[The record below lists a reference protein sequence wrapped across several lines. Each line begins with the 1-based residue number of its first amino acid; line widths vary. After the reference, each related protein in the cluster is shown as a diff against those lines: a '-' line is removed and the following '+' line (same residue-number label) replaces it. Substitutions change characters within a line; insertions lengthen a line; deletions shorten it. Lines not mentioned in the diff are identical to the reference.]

1 MLPGTVRRCI
11 VVLQVAAALLL
22 AACDN
27 YKSDIAAV
35 QKAQILPGLTNEALA
50 LDLGGARSSVEW
62 KADGTEQDDIV
73 AVTAIIKRV
82 GQLGMRNTIELHYIH
97 NRQTKAVALEDVT
110 LNGKSQPGLST
121 ALSLFNLN
129 LFKLQ
134 LQ

>member
-35 QKAQILPGLTNEALA
+35 QKAAILPGLSNEALA
-50 LDLGGARSSVEW
+50 LDLAGARATVEW
-62 KADGTEQDDIV
+62 TAAGTDIDDVV
-73 AVTAIIKRV
+73 AVNAVIKRV
-82 GQLGMRNTIELHYIH
+82 GQLGMRNTIELHYLH
-97 NRQTKAVALEDVT
+97 NRQTKAVTLDDVL
-110 LNGKSQPGLST
+110 LNGQRQPALSS
-121 ALSLFNLN
+121 ALSLLNLN

>member
-11 VVLQVAAALLL
+11 VVLHVAAALLL

-35 QKAQILPGLTNEALA
+35 QRAAVLPGITNEALA
-50 LDLGGARSSVEW
+50 LDLGGARASVEW
-62 KADGTEQDDIV
+62 KADGTGQDDVV
-73 AVTAIIKRV
+73 AVVAVIKRV
-82 GQLGMRNTIELHYIH
+82 GQLGMRNTIELHYLH
-97 NRQTKAVALEDVT
+97 DRRTEAVTLEDVL
-110 LNGKSQPGLST
+110 LNGERQPALT
-121 ALSLFNLN
+121 AALSVFNLN